1 MRLAGAGDID
11 HGHTRCSRCMSIS
24 SRRALGLT
32 DTPGPVTGDPS
43 TMRGVYVVGDD
54 RNGDL
59 ITEL

>member
-1 MRLAGAGDID
+1 MHVDQLPASLGTDRYAW
-11 HGHTRCSRCMSIS
+11 
-24 SRRALGLT
+24 AL
-32 DTPGPVTGDPS
+32 VTGDPS